1 MSIVPLIRSA
11 RATVSGLPPG
21 FWWLWLSTLVNRTGA
36 FVLTFLS
43 LFLTQELGFSGW
55 YAGLVVALH
64 GLGGIA
70 GSPLGGMLSDRWGR
84 RPTMVTGHLAAAA
97 CAAALAVVTSPWA
110 VAAVVLVMGVA
121 MQSVRPAIG
130 ATIADQVPEHDRR
143 RAYALNYWA
152 LNLGFAIAATGGGA
166 ALVFGYRALFVA
178 EAVAVVLCALIVF
191 MRLPETRPEAAV
203 GTDGESTAEPRLT
216 TLDVLRD
223 GPFRTLVLLS
233 LLVCTVFS
241 TPWVGL
247 PLTMTSQGLEPDAYG
262 MVIAVNGV
270 VIVGFQLLVN
280 RITDKRSPVALLV
293 VSSLLFAAGTG
304 ATALAG
310 SPVAFAATVV
320 VWTIGEMVYI
330 PVNAAA
336 TARLAPV
343 HARGRYQGV
352 MGMAWGVGGFVAPV
366 LAGWIATGPGPAALW
381 IGCAVVALIAA
392 VGYGTLLR
400 RALGSDER
408 ERGAVAGGAGGAGGA
423 GPVAA
428 VGADGSVEA
437 VGPAGADR
445 PAGAVGPE
453 AAGRVDAAVV
463 KVPAQK
469 TAADAVAPAAVVPA
483 AGAATASAA
492 AGAGDGGA
500 AAGRAGAV

>member
-64 GLGGIA
+64 GLGGIVGA
-70 GSPLGGMLSDRWGR
+70 PLGGMLSDRWGR

-97 CAAALAVVTSPWA
+97 CAAALAVVTSAWA
-110 VAAVVLVMGVA
+110 VAAVVLAMGVA

-191 MRLPETRPEAAV
+191 MRLPETRPEAPV
-203 GTDGESTAEPRLT
+203 GEDGKRTAEPRLT

-247 PLTMTSQGLEPDAYG
+247 PLTMTAQGLEPSAYG
-262 MVIAVNGV
+262 VVIAVNGV

-280 RITDKRSPVALLV
+280 RVTDKRSPVALLV

-310 SPVAFAATVV
+310 SAVAFAATVV

-400 RALGSDER
+400 RALGSDDPEH
-408 ERGAVAGGAGGAGGA
+408 GVVAGGTGVAGPGDAVGSAGAAGTADAVGTVGATGTVGAAGTVGAVEAAGASGAAAPGGAGRPGDGA
-423 GPVAA
+423 PGDGGRAA
-428 VGADGSVEA
+428 DA
-437 VGPAGADR
+437 
-445 PAGAVGPE
+445 
-453 AAGRVDAAVV
+453 AAVV
-463 KVPAQK
+463 RVPAQK
-469 TAADAVAPAAVVPA
+469 TVVER
-483 AGAATASAA
+483 T
-492 AGAGDGGA
+492 
-500 AAGRAGAV
+500 GAV